1 MDRKEQIKKNEG
13 SENGSENGS
22 NEDSENEDK
31 VCDLNFF
38 FCLQK
43 NVFFFVYFIN
53 GAWCFLLFIIVY
65 RNGRFIGV
73 YAELVDHP
81 PGEQAMIQ
89 LLQQHPQF
97 RWVAKYLKK

>member
-22 NEDSENEDK
+22 NEDSDNEEK
-31 VCDLNFF
+31 VCKFF
-38 FCLQK
+38 FLQK
-43 NVFFFVYFIN
+43 NMKKERRRRFVFCLFYFIN

-73 YAELVDHP
+73 SVELVDHP
-81 PGEQAMIQ
+81 QGVQTMIQ
-89 LLQQHPQF
+89 M
-97 RWVAKYLKK
+97 